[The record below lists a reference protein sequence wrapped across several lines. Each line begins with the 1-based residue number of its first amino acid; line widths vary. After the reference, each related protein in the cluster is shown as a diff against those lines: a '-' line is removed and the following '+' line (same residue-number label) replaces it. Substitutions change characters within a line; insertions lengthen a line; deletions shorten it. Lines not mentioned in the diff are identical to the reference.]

1 MPIARLDRRPI
12 CMLRTYYHGFLAGCR
27 GLLNAPL
34 IKESTFLKGS
44 NERKE
49 AKTNSTWKGPTKY
62 SQKVQQKRQQQTGK
76 NIHSILP
83 TYSFCFAVATRFAR
97 NLQKT
102 ICKRSMLKPDDVTLL
117 HLRYVDLSYGAC
129 LRASTWWPDQFTC
142 RNREG
147 PDQVSSFFP
156 VLVGK
161 RCMARVSLM
170 ESAQKQEIERW
181 RGRWAYRAEFNKVS
195 HHLSSLFLVNDLFT

>member
-1 MPIARLDRRPI
+1 MVSWQSVEDFWMHPWLKKALFSKEATKEKKQRQIQPEKVQQNTVKRSNKNDNNKPARTSTASFQLTHFA
-12 CMLRTYYHGFLAGCR
+12 LQLLR
-27 GLLNAPL
+27 GLL
-34 IKESTFLKGS
+34 G
-44 NERKE
+44 
-49 AKTNSTWKGPTKY
+49 
-62 SQKVQQKRQQQTGK
+62 
-76 NIHSILP
+76 
-83 TYSFCFAVATRFAR
+83 
-97 NLQKT
+97 

-170 ESAQKQEIERW
+170 ESAQKQEIER